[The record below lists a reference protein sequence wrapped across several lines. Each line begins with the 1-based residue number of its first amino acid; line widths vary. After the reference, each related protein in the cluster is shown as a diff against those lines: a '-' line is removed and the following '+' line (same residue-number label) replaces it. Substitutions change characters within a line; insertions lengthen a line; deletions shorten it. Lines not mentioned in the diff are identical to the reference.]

1 MLIVHRGRP
10 VRSFVQQLMKS
21 DKGATAV
28 EYGLILSLIVIALL
42 GALGTVATKTN
53 VMWTRVSNEVNNH

>member
-1 MLIVHRGRP
+1 
-10 VRSFVQQLMKS
+10 MKS

-42 GALGTVATKTN
+42 GALGMVATKTN
-53 VMWTRVSNEVNNH
+53 VMWTRISNEVNNH